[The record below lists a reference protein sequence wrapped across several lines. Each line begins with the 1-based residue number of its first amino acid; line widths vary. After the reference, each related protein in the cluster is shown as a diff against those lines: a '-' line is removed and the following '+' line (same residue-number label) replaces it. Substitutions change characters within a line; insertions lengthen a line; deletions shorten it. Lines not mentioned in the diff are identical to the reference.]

1 MSDQVTRGAARV
13 ATLVSIPA
21 ALLAGVLVFWLL
33 GGAGAGSAGSTP
45 TASPSSSRPQA
56 TTPVEMAAPPLSER
70 EEVVCRALLSQLPRT
85 LRDLPQRPVT
95 AGAEQNAAYGD
106 PPITIACGGEPA
118 DVPLDALLWRM
129 SHVCWYA
136 EEHPDYSVWT
146 AVDRE
151 VPVRVT
157 VPAEYEGPGEWANE
171 FSSTLVA
178 TVFSKSAEDLPT
190 GCR

>member
-1 MSDQVTRGAARV
+1 MSDQVTRGAARI
-13 ATLVSIPA
+13 ATLVAIPA

-33 GGAGAGSAGSTP
+33 GGVPSGAARGGG
-45 TASPSSSRPQA
+45 SPSPSPRPQSTA
-56 TTPVEMAAPPLSER
+56 PVEMAAPPLSER
-70 EEVVCRALLSQLPRT
+70 EAVVCRALLSQLPKT

-106 PPITIACGGEPA
+106 PPITVACGGQPA
-118 DVPLDALLWRM
+118 SYPLDALLWGM

-136 EEHPDYSVWT
+136 EEHPDRSVWT
-146 AVDRE
+146 AIDRE

-157 VPAEYEGPGEWANE
+157 VPAEYEGAGDWVNE
-171 FSSTLVA
+171 LGSTLVA
-178 TVFSKSAEDLPT
+178 TVPSKSPEEMPS